1 MRKKNFFLVLIL
13 IVAGLQAFSQATVTM
28 NGKVINS
35 RNEPVP
41 GATVIIEGTNRK
53 TAANVEGRF
62 SFILEAGKKYTL
74 KVSSAGY
81 NAKSLEEVEIK
92 TGEDNTITI
101 VLETKSELGE
111 VVVRTSVR
119 KETTSALINLQRNN
133 TAVSSGIAADLIKR
147 TPDRT
152 TGEVL
157 KRVSGASI
165 QDNKFVIVR
174 GLSDRYNAA
183 FINNAQ
189 LPSSE
194 PDRKAFSFDVIPANM
209 IDNIIINKTAT
220 PELTGEFAG
229 GLIQVQTK
237 DVPTK
242 NFLSLGFQFGFN
254 TNSAF
259 KDFTSNPRSST
270 DWLGFDDGTRKFP
283 AAFPATPQEYRSLS
297 TEQQLEKSRLFRDDV
312 YAQNKTTAL
321 PVMTYNMAYGS
332 AKTLKNDA
340 KLGFIASVIYR
351 NAMLKY
357 TVQRQF
363 FQTDG
368 TPIFKLEDD
377 QNRYQTNIGALINI
391 TYSQKNNK
399 ISFKNIFNRFY
410 DDNYFT
416 RSGFNSN
423 RNQDINFYS
432 SFLNQRSFYSGQL
445 EGDHQLNI
453 AKMKFRW
460 NAGYSLVTRKQ
471 PDLRTQQYVKPSGSS
486 IYEMDPDDTRRFWS
500 DLQDHTVTASAA
512 LTIPYNMFG
521 EKQNFKVGGSTIV
534 RFRDFKSRIF
544 RYVETSQANF
554 NSDLAALPFDQIFR
568 KENISQSGFKVE
580 DFTNNQDKYFGISA
594 INSGFAMFDNKLSEK
609 IRFVWGARI
618 EFFEQYLTTKN
629 QQSKRIDLNTE
640 TWDVLPSV
648 NLTWSLNNKNNL
660 RFAAFQTV
668 ARPEFREVAPFA
680 FFDYEANYGI
690 VGNPDLKRTK
700 INNLDLRYEIYPAAG
715 EAFTIGAFYKNFKNP
730 IEFRLDPGSNA
741 DRRLY
746 FYQNATDANTYGAEL
761 EIRKNLNFLN
771 KNSKFLGNM
780 TAFGNF
786 TYLFSDV
793 SFPDETSGQP
803 INSNRPIQ
811 GQSPYLMNVGV
822 QYTSEK
828 MFNATLLYNIIG
840 PRLALVGST
849 PTKISTGEMQQEF
862 PDIYERP
869 RHLLDFQLS
878 KRIMAK
884 KGELKLT
891 FSDILNNKI
900 MLYENRG
907 GSKEYN
913 AGDRMFSSYTPG
925 TTISIGFSYDFEF
938 RKK

>member
-1 MRKKNFFLVLIL
+1 VRIKLLL
-13 IVAGLQAFSQATVTM
+13 LAFSTFVCFAVFAQGSLQL
-28 NGKVINS
+28 NGKIINS
-35 RNEPVP
+35 RNEAVP
-41 GATVIIEGTNRK
+41 GATITIEGTSKK
-53 TAANVEGRF
+53 TAADVEGRF
-62 SFILEAGKKYTL
+62 SLSLEPGKKYTL
-74 KVSSAGY
+74 KISSAGY
-81 NAKSLEEVEIK
+81 TAKSLEGVEVK
-92 TGEDNTITI
+92 PGEDNTLT
-101 VLETKSELGE
+101 VTLETKSELGA

-119 KETTSALINLQRNN
+119 KETTNALINLQRNN

-237 DVPTK
+237 DVPTR
-242 NFLSLGFQFGFN
+242 NFLTAGFQLGFN
-254 TNSAF
+254 TNSVF
-259 KDFTSNPRSST
+259 RDFTSNQRSST
-270 DWLGFDDGTRKFP
+270 DWLGFDDGTRSFP
-283 AAFPATPQEYRSLS
+283 SGFPGSPQEYRSLN
-297 TEQQLEKSRLFRDDV
+297 TAGQVEKSKLFRDDV
-312 YAQNKTTAL
+312 FAQQQRKAL
-321 PVMTYNMAYGS
+321 PSMTYNLAYGS

-340 KLGFIASVIYR
+340 KLGFIASLIYR
-351 NAMLKY
+351 NTMLKY
-357 TVQRQF
+357 SVDRQF
-363 FQTDG
+363 FQADG
-368 TPIFKLEDD
+368 TPIYKVQDE
-377 QNRYQTNIGALINI
+377 QNRYQSNVGALINL

-416 RSGFNSN
+416 RGGFNSN

-445 EGDHQLNI
+445 EGDHQLSL

-460 NAGYSLVTRKQ
+460 NAGYSLVTRSQ
-471 PDLRTQQYVKPSGSS
+471 PDLRTQQFVRATGSG
-486 IYEMDPDDTRRFWS
+486 IYEIDPDDTRRFWS
-500 DLQDHTVTASAA
+500 NLKDHTVTVSGA
-512 LTIPYNMFG
+512 LTLPFNWLG
-521 EKQNFKVGGSTIV
+521 QKQNFKVGGSSIM
-534 RFRDFKSRIF
+534 RFRDFQSRIL
-544 RYVETSQANF
+544 RYIEASPATF
-554 NSDLAALPFDQIFR
+554 NPALASLPYDRIFDR
-568 KENISQSGFKVE
+568 NNISSSGFKIE
-580 DFTNNQDKYFGISA
+580 DFTNNQDKYYGISV
-594 INSGFAMFDNKLSEK
+594 INSGFAMMDNKLSDNL
-609 IRFVWGARI
+609 RLVWGARI
-618 EFFEQYLTTKN
+618 EYFEQFLTTKN
-629 QQSKRIDLNTE
+629 QESKRVNLDSK
-640 TWDVLPSV
+640 TWDLLPSV
-648 NLTWSLNNKNNL
+648 NFTWSLNTKNNI

-700 INNLDLRYEIYPAAG
+700 INNLDLRYELYPAAG
-715 EAFTIGAFYKNFKNP
+715 ENFSIGAFFKNFKNP

-746 FYQNATDANTYGAEL
+746 FYQNASSANTYGAEL
-761 EIRKNLNFLN
+761 EIRKNLGFI
-771 KNSKFLGNM
+771 NSNSETLQSL

-811 GQSPYLMNVGV
+811 GQSPFLVNLGI
-822 QYTSEK
+822 QFGSEK
-828 MFNATLLYNIIG
+828 TLNASLLYNVIG

-849 PTKISTGEMQQEF
+849 PTKLADGRFEQEF

-869 RHLLDFQLS
+869 RNLLDFQLS
-878 KRIMAK
+878 KRILKK

-900 MLYENRG
+900 MLYENKG
-907 GSKEYN
+907 GSKEFDAN
-913 AGDRMFSSYTPG
+913 DRMFSSYTPG
-925 TTISIGFSYDFEF
+925 TTISIGFNYDFDLS
-938 RKK
+938 RK